1 MTQFLR
7 LLNPTRWAMLG
18 AVVLLLIVAVFV
30 IGRCTRGDDLK
41 AAKGDTM
48 LAEGRTTSAV
58 EAITQIGE
66 LGQRADATDAQ
77 VKEAQDAIRQAA
89 PADRDRV
96 FRHRVCVLQHRPD
109 CDRLLGTGAV
119 GAADGNAAR

>member
-1 MTQFLR
+1 MNFR
-7 LLNPTRWAMLG
+7 IFDPSRWAILG
-18 AVVLLLIVAVFV
+18 AVVLLLILAVFV

-41 AAKGDTM
+41 QAKGDAA
-48 LAEGRTTSAV
+48 LADGRTTSAV

-77 VKEAQDAIRQAA
+77 VKEAQDAIRQAD

-96 FRHRVCVLQHRPD
+96 FRHRVCLMQHRPG
-109 CDRLLGTGAV
+109 CDRLLGV
-119 GAADGNAAR
+119 GAGSAADPDASR

>member
-1 MTQFLR
+1 MITFR
-7 LLNPTRWAMLG
+7 EFFRAFAPTRWAILG

-41 AAKGDTM
+41 TAKADKM

-77 VKEAQDAIRQAA
+77 VKEAQDAVRQAD
-89 PADRDRV
+89 PADRDHVARY
-96 FRHRVCVLQHRPD
+96 HLCVLQHRSD
-109 CDRLLGTGAV
+109 CDRMLRAGA
-119 GAADGNAAR
+119 GNPDD